1 MCLELDLKDLILHLS
16 LPHNESLCPTPFCS
30 GGISDDDLF
39 GLADDKDYKPDKG
52 KGDEVLNWALH
63 TEGVA
68 EPERSIWV
76 GTETTGRQSQPD

>member
-1 MCLELDLKDLILHLS
+1 MCLELNLKDLILHLS

-52 KGDEVLNWALH
+52 KGDEVLNSTYGGSGRATKVLM
-63 TEGVA
+63 G
-68 EPERSIWV
+68 
-76 GTETTGRQSQPD
+76 GTETPGRT